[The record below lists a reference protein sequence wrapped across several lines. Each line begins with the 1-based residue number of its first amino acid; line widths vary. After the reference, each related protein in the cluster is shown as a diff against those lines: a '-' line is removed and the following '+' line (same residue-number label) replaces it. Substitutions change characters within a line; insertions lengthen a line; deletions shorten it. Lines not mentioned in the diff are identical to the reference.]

1 MRLSLEDELQVIEK
15 RKKGIKLKQIME
27 EYNISKFTIY
37 SILKR
42 GGSPKKIGNKKY
54 SIDDTFFEKID
65 TSEKS
70 YWLGFIYAD
79 GCVCEQKN
87 SKLLQL
93 KLSLKDKK
101 HLQLFSEVIS
111 SNYPIRE
118 FVSKNNHFYKDSIVP
133 ENRRSLS
140 ESAYVRISNSKI
152 VDDIIDKGCI
162 YNKTF
167 KLKFPEFLSENL
179 ENHFIRGYF
188 DGDGC
193 VYKANYKNKRNI
205 DIVGCYEFIQ
215 KLSQK
220 LQNRGINN
228 IKIQKQGSIYRLR
241 IYRFTE
247 TLKFFRLIYSDN
259 PTCFLER
266 KRDIFTQE
274 YFI

>member
-42 GGSPKKIGNKKY
+42 DGIPKKIGNKKY

-65 TSEKS
+65 TAEKS

-79 GCVCEQKN
+79 GCVCKQKK

-93 KLSLKDKK
+93 KLSIKDKK
-101 HLQLFSEVIS
+101 HLELFSEVIN

-118 FVSKNNHFYKDSIVP
+118 FVSKNNHFYKNSIVP
-133 ENRRSLS
+133 ENRRSIS

-152 VDDIIDKGCI
+152 VDDIIDKGCV

-167 KLKFPEFLSENL
+167 KLSFPDFLSD
-179 ENHFIRGYF
+179 GY
-188 DGDGC
+188 
-193 VYKANYKNKRNI
+193 
-205 DIVGCYEFIQ
+205 
-215 KLSQK
+215 ST
-220 LQNRGINN
+220 
-228 IKIQKQGSIYRLR
+228 GSI
-241 IYRFTE
+241 TPV
-247 TLKFFRLIYSDN
+247 TLNLSISITISTFYLTISTTIATTN
-259 PTCFLER
+259 SAIT
-266 KRDIFTQE
+266 ITS
-274 YFI
+274 